1 MTSDKKPVA
10 LTGIKPTGAPHVGNL
25 LGMYRPAI
33 DLTADHSCL
42 YFIADYHAL
51 TSETDGKVL
60 RENTYN
66 VAATWM
72 ALGLDTDNHILFRQ
86 SDIPEVC
93 ELAWILSCFT
103 SMGLLNRAHAY
114 KDALAR
120 GKADELNH
128 GVFGY
133 PVLMAADILLYDTDQ
148 VPVGKDQKQHIEM
161 CRDMAQRINHTWGED
176 TLVVPEPFI
185 REEVAT
191 VPGLD
196 GRKMSKSYDNSIE
209 IFLPPKQLRKR
220 IMKIVTGTHSMEEP
234 KDPETCNVYQLF
246 RLLASKEQT
255 ADLAGRYKAGGLGY
269 GHAKQELFELYE
281 SIMAPHRERYDDLM
295 ANRDAI
301 DEVLASGRERART
314 IANRVLD
321 RIRPR
326 AGLR

>member
-1 MTSDKKPVA
+1 M
-10 LTGIKPTGAPHVGNL
+10 GNL

-176 TLVVPEPFI
+176 TLVVP
-185 REEVAT
+185 
-191 VPGLD
+191 G
-196 GRKMSKSYDNSIE
+196 S
-209 IFLPPKQLRKR
+209 
-220 IMKIVTGTHSMEEP
+220 
-234 KDPETCNVYQLF
+234 
-246 RLLASKEQT
+246 LL
-255 ADLAGRYKAGGLGY
+255 
-269 GHAKQELFELYE
+269 
-281 SIMAPHRERYDDLM
+281 
-295 ANRDAI
+295 
-301 DEVLASGRERART
+301 
-314 IANRVLD
+314 
-321 RIRPR
+321 
-326 AGLR
+326 